1 MMDAKLLSGV
11 YPKKKC
17 KLMGGHKWVAQAGKL
32 LGKLLQVTKRSYGY

>member
-1 MMDAKLLSGV
+1 MDAKLLSGV
-11 YPKKKC
+11 YPKKKKC